1 MLDVTRYTKLNI
13 GGGGGG
19 MLIFGIFMKLCEQ
32 SYLLLH

>member
-13 GGGGGG
+13 GGGGG